1 MLRKSLAIAMS
12 LIMTSPII
20 NVNEK
25 NIVYANEKD
34 YNLNNPRVNYME
46 REIVT
51 FGRYWIEDTDGNGV
65 VNGIDK
71 KTPIKWQVL
80 SENNGELFLLSDVIL
95 TQYPYNTN
103 GVKDENGKVSYACD
117 WSTSTLRKWLNSEF
131 LDNAF
136 PDDKGK
142 ISSSKVIN
150 SGNTYY
156 NIPGASA
163 TSDKV
168 FLLSYDEIVSY
179 GFDRYDS
186 SYDVARTCDKSRY
199 ANYDERRY
207 MLRTSGKTKEYCMNV
222 DSVTGKVNVD
232 GALNNNYYMGVRPAI
247 KIKREYVNSVE
258 VRKIKTI
265 DAEYDSVSLGRYN
278 GEKIKWRVLS
288 RDNNDVFLLADNIL
302 TNKKYNDDLVSST
315 WENCTLRKWLNE
327 ELYNEIFDENEKK
340 IIKETYVE
348 NKDNPTTG
356 AWGGNDTYDK
366 IFLLSIEDLKE
377 AKYGF
382 LGNDY
387 DLETRIGYD
396 LKGSVSGWWL
406 RSPSSSATIVSLVGY
421 NGRISNSYINSPF
434 GIRPAIHIDLK
445 DAELVLTE
453 DEVVDTVIDMIDSL
467 PLVEEVKLSDKKE
480 IDECI
485 KMFES
490 LSTEQK
496 EKISKELYAKY
507 SVLRIAI
514 SYLESINQ
522 LEEEISNKSNL
533 LTEAQE
539 LVEQLNIQIQEL
551 QSEKESNTSLINQLK
566 EDKQDLEDE
575 IKELNSSVES
585 LENSKNQIEED
596 KNNIIKSKDELI
608 DALTSNNESLNDL
621 LKQANE
627 QKNAYSS
634 ELDSMKEQNKKM
646 SETISSLKSDL
657 SKINN
662 KKTELESTVANLEKQ
677 LKDNKNNPSVDI
689 KLKAGDV
696 VVDNVSKAKYKILKM
711 GTDNA
716 MGTVEFVAP
725 LNANNS
731 KFIVPSTITNK
742 GITYEVIQI
751 VDGAFKDNKKLKNV
765 VISEGIKKIGKESFA
780 GCKKLRKITIN
791 TTVLKK
797 VGKNAFKGIHKKCV
811 IKVPSNKFKNY
822 KKKFKKKGQ
831 SKKVKIKKI

>member
-1 MLRKSLAIAMS
+1 MLRKSLAIVMS

-65 VNGIDK
+65 VNGRDK

-95 TQYPYNTN
+95 TQQQYNSN
-103 GVKDENGKVSYACD
+103 GVKDENGKMSYACD
-117 WSTSTLRKWLNSEF
+117 WSTSSLRTWLNTTFRDEAFYSSE
-131 LDNAF
+131 L
-136 PDDKGK
+136 GK
-142 ISSSKVIN
+142 ISSSKVTN
-150 SGNTYY
+150 LGNTFF
-156 NIPGASA
+156 NVSGTTI
-163 TSDKV
+163 TTDKI
-168 FLLSYDEIVSY
+168 FILSYDESVSY
-179 GFDRYDS
+179 GFDRNYSFHDI
-186 SYDVARTCDKSRY
+186 ARTCDISQYCSDTSK
-199 ANYDERRY
+199 Y
-207 MLRTSGKTKEYCMNV
+207 MLRTSGSTKESCM
-222 DSVTGKVNVD
+222 TVNSKNGQVAI
-232 GALNNNYYMGVRPAI
+232 GGSSNNQFMGVRPAI
-247 KIKREYVNSVE
+247 KIKREYVESVE

-278 GEKIKWRVLS
+278 GEKVKWRVLS
-288 RDNNDVFLLADNIL
+288 RDNNDVFLLADKIL
-302 TNKKYNDDLVSST
+302 MVKKYNDDLVSST

-340 IIKETYVE
+340 IIKETHVE
-348 NKDNPTTG
+348 NKDDPTSG
-356 AWGGNDTYDK
+356 AWGGYDTYDK
-366 IFLLSIEDLKE
+366 IFLLSLDDLKE

-382 LGNDY
+382 LGNNFNLD
-387 DLETRIGYD
+387 TRIGHN
-396 LKGSVSGWWL
+396 LEGSASSWWL
-406 RSPSSSATIVSLVGY
+406 RSPADRSTKAYYVDKSGCMSGVDVNL
-421 NGRISNSYINSPF
+421 NF
-434 GIRPAIHIDLK
+434 GIRPAIHINLE
-445 DAELVLTE
+445 DAEIVLTE

-485 KMFES
+485 EMYES
-490 LSTEQK
+490 LSTDQK

-539 LVEQLNIQIQEL
+539 LVEQLNTQIQEL

-566 EDKQDLEDE
+566 KDKKDLEDE
-575 IKELNSSVES
+575 IEELNNSVES
-585 LENSKNQIEED
+585 LEKEKKQIEDD
-596 KNNIIKSKDELI
+596 KNKIIKSKDDLI
-608 DALTSNNESLNDL
+608 DALTSNNERLNDL

-627 QKNAYSS
+627 QKDAYSS
-634 ELDSMKEQNKKM
+634 ELDSMKEQNKKL